1 MDSKNSKDSKNS
13 RNILERFLGLF
24 ADVRGGEGV
33 TVLLLGLNVFLL
45 LLLYYIIKTVREP
58 LIRASGGAEAA
69 SYSSAGQ
76 AILLLVAV
84 PLYAVLASRFPRRR
98 LINIVTL
105 FFVACL
111 AGFYILAQFNVPYLG
126 VAFFL
131 WVGIFNLM
139 IIAQFWS
146 FANDLYTPEAG
157 KRLFAIVAFGASLGA
172 VLGGLIARRLID
184 PFGVYQLLLVAGGL
198 LALSLLVTNTID
210 SRERH
215 KAEEVATVRAREAEK
230 PIGKG
235 GAYRLVFGNKYL
247 LMIALLMLFLNW
259 VNTTGEFILRRTVYG
274 AADKQLAAPA
284 AQELF
289 HKEYEKALEDGTVN
303 ERFDENYK
311 QELDAGTVGN
321 FSEEEFK
328 ENKFKESWEED
339 YKDRY
344 VGKFYGGFFSVV
356 NLLSLGIQLFLVSR
370 ILKYLGVRVALLV
383 LPVIALGG
391 YAFLIFYPVLGIVRW
406 VKTAENSTD
415 YSLQNTV
422 RQVLFL
428 PLTREQKYKAKQ
440 ATDTFFVRA
449 GDVLQAVLV
458 FVGVRLAFETK
469 HFAMVNLLLVV
480 VWIVLAIL
488 IGRENKKLTS
498 NSIE

>member
-1 MDSKNSKDSKNS
+1 
-13 RNILERFLGLF
+13 L
-24 ADVRGGEGV
+24 A
-33 TVLLLGLNVFLL
+33 LNVFLL

-58 LIRASGGAEAA
+58 LIRAGGGAEAA

-76 AILLLVAV
+76 AILLLGAV
-84 PLYAVLASRFPRRR
+84 PLYAMLASRFSRRR
-98 LINIVTL
+98 LINIVTF

-111 AGFYILAQFNVPYLG
+111 AGFYILAQFNIPYLG
-126 VAFFL
+126 VAFYL

-172 VLGGLIARRLID
+172 VLGGLIASWLIE

-198 LALSLLVTNTID
+198 LALSLLVTNTVD

-215 KAEEVATVRAREAEK
+215 RASEVAAARARESEK
-230 PIGKG
+230 PVSKG

-259 VNTTGEFILRRTVYG
+259 VNTTGEFILRRTVYS
-274 AADKQLAAPA
+274 AADKKLAEPA
-284 AQELF
+284 TQESF
-289 HKEYEKALEDGTVN
+289 EKEYEKALEDGVIN
-303 ERFDENYK
+303 ERFDEIYK
-311 QELDAGTVGN
+311 QELEEDTVGN
-321 FSEEEFK
+321 LSEEEFMK
-328 ENKFKESWEED
+328 NKFRESWEEE
-339 YKDRY
+339 YKDKY

-391 YAFLIFYPVLGIVRW
+391 YAFLIFYPILGIVRW

-480 VWIVLAIL
+480 VWIVLAIM